1 MDKAA
6 DIPLIGRARVKSVHP
21 KKFAMWLFIITVVMI
36 FASLT
41 SAYVV
46 KRAEG
51 DWLIV
56 DFPTLFN
63 VTSVVIVLS
72 SITMQLSYFFARRN
86 NLLGIRLNLVLT
98 GILAVAFVIGQ
109 YMSWNQLVAQDVYFV
124 GNPAGSFIY
133 IFTGLHAL
141 HLIGGVIFLAIVL
154 VNAFRY
160 RVHSKS
166 MVQIEMCTTYWH
178 FLGGL
183 WLYLYLFLILNN

>member
-56 DFPTLFN
+56 DFPSLFN
-63 VTSVVIVLS
+63 VTSVVIVMS